1 LRNGEAVLNLGLDQD
16 MGILAG
22 QSSCS
27 LLTRDFDETCQRAR
41 EAEATFYVELGAIPT
56 GARTFG
62 IKDPDGNAISLV
74 EVS

>member
-1 LRNGEAVLNLGLDQD
+1 

-27 LLTRDFDETCQRAR
+27 LLTREFDETYQRAR
-41 EAEATFYVELGAIPT
+41 EAEATFYVEIGIPT

-62 IKDPDGNAISLV
+62 IKDPEGNAISLV
-74 EVS
+74 EVSGPT